1 MCGRGSAESA
11 TPPSGEGGARPGRNA
26 RAPEYLPGIA
36 ALVERYDA
44 FILDQWGVLHN
55 GLEPYPGAIDC
66 LTRLRAAGK
75 QVLILSNSGKTG
87 EENATLI
94 ARMGFDRAT
103 FTGVVS
109 AGDDARDA
117 IEHSDDPFYRAL
129 GRQCFPL
136 CREGDAHLAQGLGL
150 ELVSDVAEASFLF
163 VLSMDAPRQSVL
175 GWEPV
180 LAAAAARDLPMVCA
194 NPDFARSGAGGA
206 LFEAPGLLARRYAEL
221 GGRVRLH
228 GKPETRIYETCLRRL
243 ACARGRVV
251 AVGDSMHHD
260 VLGAVGADLASVLVA
275 AGVHRE
281 ELGITTP
288 GDPPERTRCAE
299 LFAQVG
305 VVPDAVVTTFRW

>member
-1 MCGRGSAESA
+1 MCERGSAEST
-11 TPPSGEGGARPGRNA
+11 TPSSAEGGARLGRNA
-26 RAPEYLPGIA
+26 RTPEYLSGIA
-36 ALVERYDA
+36 ALAERYDA

-55 GLEPYPGAIDC
+55 GVEPYPGAIDC
-66 LTRLRAAGK
+66 LARLRAAGK

-94 ARMGFDRAT
+94 AAMGFDRAT
-103 FTGVVS
+103 FSGVVS

-117 IEHSDDPFYRAL
+117 IAHSDDPFYRGL
-129 GRQCFPL
+129 GRKCFPL
-136 CREGDAHLAQGLGL
+136 CREGDVHLAQGLGL
-150 ELVSDVAEASFLF
+150 ELVRDVAEASFLL
-163 VLSMDAPRQSVL
+163 VLSMDAPGQSVA
-175 GWEPV
+175 GWEPA

-206 LFEAPGLLARRYAEL
+206 IFEAPGLLARRYDEL

-228 GKPETRIYETCLRRL
+228 GKPETRIYETCLRIL
-243 ACARGRVV
+243 GCARGRVA

-260 VLGAVGADLASVLVA
+260 VLGAIRSDIASVLVA

-288 GDPPERTRCAE
+288 GDSPERTRCAE

-305 VVPDAVVTTFRW
+305 VVPDAVVPTFRW